1 MQLFNATEGRNPKS
15 HAEFMEKII
24 KEGQIK
30 LPELWEGETYRY
42 DPKTAELWVDP
53 PPQDK

>member
-1 MQLFNATEGRNPKS
+1 
-15 HAEFMEKII
+15 MEKII
-24 KEGQIK
+24 KANMIR

-53 PPQDK
+53 PPPEK